1 MIWKRYFYKE
11 IIRTFCFLLFGFY
24 ALYIVLDLMTH
35 IKDLRT
41 QSTSFSTWAIYY
53 LCTFSRRL
61 DVLIPFSVLIG
72 TIRILIALQTRNEL
86 VALLASGVPLRT
98 LFGPFIKASLVASAI
113 LYANFEWALPIAQP
127 RAIFI
132 QENDF
137 GKRHFEDVTV
147 PIHEVLLKDASRMI
161 YRSYNPIVHQFQDVF
176 WIASLD
182 KVYHMKTLTCET
194 ERPTGKMVDL
204 MARNSQGELEKVA
217 SYPEL
222 KLAQMQFD
230 EESLKNSIMSP
241 RDVSISMLYSQ
252 MKLYRQSMSE
262 RASDVRANFI
272 YKVTFPLLCLLATI
286 APASYCLAFRRHIP
300 HFMIYLV
307 AIGGLFCFF
316 LLVQV
321 ALVLAKS
328 QVVSPFVAFGVPW
341 IGAFLGFRKDYLK
354 VMNGTV

>member
-11 IIRTFCFLLFGFY
+11 IFRTICFLLFGFY
-24 ALYIVLDLMTH
+24 ALYIVLDLMAH
-35 IKDLRT
+35 IKDLRAGN
-41 QSTSFSTWAIYY
+41 TSFTTWVTYY

-61 DVLIPFSVLIG
+61 DVLVPFAVLIG
-72 TIRILIALQTRNEL
+72 TIRCLISLQTKNEL

-98 LFGPFIKASLVASAI
+98 LFQPFIVAAMLASGI
-113 LYANFEWALPIAQP
+113 LYMNFEWFLPIAQP

-137 GKRHFEDVTV
+137 GKRHFEDSVS
-147 PIHEVLLKDASRMI
+147 PIHEVLLKDASRMF
-161 YRSYNPIVHQFQDVF
+161 YRSYNPITHQFQDVF

-182 KVYHMKTLTCET
+182 KVYHMKSLTCEA
-194 ERPTGKMVDL
+194 EKPTGKMVDL
-204 MARNSQGELEKVA
+204 LARNANGELERVE
-217 SYPEL
+217 SYHEL

-241 RDVSISMLYSQ
+241 RDCSITMLYSQ
-252 MKLYRQSMSE
+252 MRLYANSMSE

-272 YKVTFPLLCLLATI
+272 YKVTFPLLCLLAAI
-286 APASYCLAFRRHIP
+286 APSSYCLAFRRHIP
-300 HFMIYLV
+300 QFMIYLV

-328 QVVSPFVAFGVPW
+328 QVVPPLLAFGVPW
-341 IGAFLGFRKDYLK
+341 IGAVLGFGKDYVK
-354 VMNGTV
+354 VRNGTV